1 MNRPNIILLNTDQQS
16 WDAIS
21 GVGNP
26 DVLTPN
32 IDRIRVGGI
41 SFSRAYCTNPLCAP
55 ARSSWATGLYT
66 AETGVPFNDGHL
78 HEDIPDIGELLS
90 SQGYQTVHAGKW
102 HVDGRDV
109 RKSFTSL
116 YFGQIEIEAGGA
128 EYYDA
133 ATARAVVDFLTSKR
147 AAEPF
152 YLQIGFINPHDI
164 CEFEHAH
171 EISDIPDP
179 VRQGLLSPADLP
191 PLPASF
197 DFDYAETMVQAVFR
211 RNQEALI
218 HPLILRKTRDW
229 TELKWRY
236 LAWMYYRYVER
247 VDVEIGYVLAA
258 LETADLG
265 DTLIIFTSDHG
276 EAAGRH
282 HMFQKSMLYE
292 ETIRVPLTIG
302 SIGDRTRIPTR
313 GTVTDALVS
322 GVDLFATICDFAEA
336 PCPVSTHGVSLR
348 PIVEGAQAS
357 VRDYVFVENSYWE
370 RSIVRDRFKLVTEYR
385 PNPGSEEIPP
395 CTQTH
400 AFGRSQLFDLTYDPL
415 ETVNLI
421 DDPVA
426 SSITAECRALLSE
439 HEAGL
444 HRRPLRPGRAQAIAR
459 EAGDA
464 LRRAW
469 EAT

>member
-26 DVLTPN
+26 DVFTPN
-32 IDRIRVGGI
+32 IDRIRAGGI
-41 SFSRAYCTNPLCAP
+41 SFSRAYCTSPLCAP
-55 ARSSWATGLYT
+55 ARSSWATGLYA
-66 AETGVPFNDGHL
+66 AETGVPFNNCHL
-78 HEDIPDIGELLS
+78 YEDIPDIGELLS
-90 SQGYQTVHAGKW
+90 SQGYQTIHAGKW

-109 RKSFTSL
+109 RKGFTSL
-116 YFGQIEIEAGGA
+116 YFGRAEIGAGGA
-128 EYYDA
+128 EYYDT
-133 ATARAVVDFLTSKR
+133 ATARAVVDYLTSRR

-152 YLQIGFINPHDI
+152 YLQIGFINPPDI
-164 CEFEHAH
+164 CESDHAH
-171 EISDIPDP
+171 EINDIPDP
-179 VRQGLLSPADLP
+179 IRQGFLSEADLP
-191 PLPASF
+191 QLPMSF
-197 DFDYAETMVQAVFR
+197 NCDYAETMVQAVFR
-211 RNQEALI
+211 RNENALI
-218 HPLILRKTRDW
+218 HPLILRKTREW
-229 TELKWRY
+229 TELQWRY

-247 VDVEIGYVLAA
+247 VDVEIGHVFAA
-258 LETADLG
+258 LEAAELD

-282 HMFQKSMLYE
+282 HMFQKSTLYE
-292 ETIRVPLTIG
+292 ESIRVPLTI
-302 SIGDRTRIPTR
+302 SAIGDRIEIPTR

-322 GVDLFATICDFAEA
+322 AVDLFATICDYAQVLCTA
-336 PCPVSTHGVSLR
+336 STHGVSLR
-348 PIVEGAQAS
+348 PIVEGTQAS
-357 VRDYVFVENSYWE
+357 LRDYVFVENSYWE
-370 RSIVRDRFKLVTEYR
+370 RAIVRNRFKLVTEYR

-400 AFGRSQLFDLTYDPL
+400 AFGRSQLFDLTNDPL

-421 DDPVA
+421 DDSVMPA
-426 SSITAECRALLSE
+426 IIAGCRGLLSE

-444 HRRPLRPGRAQAIAR
+444 RRRPLRPGRPQAIVR